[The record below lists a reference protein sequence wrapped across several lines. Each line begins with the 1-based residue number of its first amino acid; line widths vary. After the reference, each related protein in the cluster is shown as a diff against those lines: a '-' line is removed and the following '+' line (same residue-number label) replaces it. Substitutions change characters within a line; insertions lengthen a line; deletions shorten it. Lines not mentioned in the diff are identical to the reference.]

1 MLKLKEFKDYLDFQ
15 EQVRENLKNLKELT
29 DYFPDLLKENLN
41 LLKEKGYLGVPYPKE
56 YGGLGLDYLH
66 YAIVIEEISKIC
78 PSTGL
83 TVAAHTSLCS
93 FPIFKY
99 GNEEQKRKYLI
110 PLAKGE
116 KIGAMG
122 LTEPNAGSD
131 ASAIELRAKKESN
144 FYILNGTKRYI
155 TNSQE
160 AEIFVIIGTLDRNL
174 GKKGITA
181 FIIEKNFKGFS
192 IGKEE
197 DKLGVRGSSTCELI
211 FEDCQ
216 VPQENL
222 LGKEGE
228 GYKYI
233 METLDGGRISIAAFS
248 LGIAKRAYEAILFWE
263 KKRETKSEIVYRI
276 IAEADNLI
284 ESASLLTY
292 YAALLKNQGERA
304 DKESA
309 NAKLYASETAV
320 KICDYALSLYGYY
333 GISKE
338 LNLERFFRDAKICE
352 IGEGTSEI
360 MKLIIAR
367 EALKIFKF

>member
-1 MLKLKEFKDYLDFQ
+1 MIKLN
-15 EQVRENLKNLKELT
+15 NLKNYLEFQEKVREDLRNIKELD

-66 YAIVIEEISKIC
+66 YAIFIEELSKIC

-83 TVAAHTSLCS
+83 AVAAHTSLCS

-110 PLAKGE
+110 PLARGE

-122 LTEPNAGSD
+122 LSEPNAGSD
-131 ASAIELRAKKESN
+131 AAAIELTAKKRN
-144 FYILNGTKRYI
+144 GFYILNGTKRWI
-155 TNSQE
+155 TNSAQ
-160 AEIFVIIGTLDRNL
+160 AEIFVIVATLDRSL
-174 GKKGITA
+174 GRKGITT
-181 FIIEKNFKGFS
+181 FIIERDFEGFS
-192 IGKEE
+192 VGREE

-216 VPQENL
+216 VPKENL
-222 LGKEGE
+222 LGREGE

-248 LGIAKRAYEAILFWE
+248 LGIARKAYEMILLWE
-263 KKRETKSEIVYRI
+263 KKRETKSETVYKI
-276 IAEADNLI
+276 IAECDTLI
-284 ESASLLTY
+284 ESAALLTY
-292 YAALLKNQGERA
+292 YSALLKNQGERA

-320 KICDYALSLYGYY
+320 KICDYAISLYGYY

-338 LNLERFFRDAKICE
+338 LKLEKFFRDAKICE

-367 EALKIFKF
+367 EALKNF

>member
-1 MLKLKEFKDYLDFQ
+1 MLKLNNLKKYLEFQ
-15 EQVRENLKNLKELT
+15 EKVKENLKNIKELD

-41 LLKEKGYLGVPYPKE
+41 LLKDKGYLGVPYPKE

-66 YAIVIEEISKIC
+66 YAIIIEEISKIC

-83 TVAAHTSLCS
+83 AVAAHTSLCS

-131 ASAIELRAKKESN
+131 ASTIELQAKKDNN
-144 FYILNGTKRYI
+144 FYILNGTKRFI

-160 AEIFVIIGTLDRNL
+160 AEIFVVLGTLDRNL

-181 FIIEKNFKGFS
+181 FIIEKNFKGFTV
-192 IGKEE
+192 GKEE

-211 FEDCQ
+211 FEDCLC
-216 VPQENL
+216 PKENL

-233 METLDGGRISIAAFS
+233 METLDGGRVSIAAFS
-248 LGIAKRAYEAILFWE
+248 LGIAKKAYEMILEWE
-263 KKRETKSEIVYRI
+263 AKRETKSEIVYKI
-276 IAEADNLI
+276 IAEADTLI

-292 YAALLKNQGERA
+292 YSALLKNQGERA

-309 NAKLYASETAV
+309 NAKLYASEAAV
-320 KICDYALSLYGYY
+320 KICDYAISLYGYY
-333 GISKE
+333 GINKE
-338 LNLERFFRDAKICE
+338 VKLERFFRDAKICE

-360 MKLIIAR
+360 MKLIIAK
-367 EALKIFKF
+367 EALKNFK

>member
-1 MLKLKEFKDYLDFQ
+1 MLKLNNLKKYLKFQ
-15 EQVRENLKNLKELT
+15 EEVKENLKDLKEL
-29 DYFPDLLKENLN
+29 DDHSSLLKDNLN

-83 TVAAHTSLCS
+83 VVAAHTSLCS

-131 ASAIELRAKKESN
+131 ASAIELQAKKNNN
-144 FYILNGTKRYI
+144 FYILNGTKRFI
-155 TNSQE
+155 TNSAE
-160 AEIFVIIGTLDRNL
+160 AEIFVIIGTLDKTL
-174 GKKGITA
+174 GKGGITA
-181 FIIEKNFKGFS
+181 FIVEKNFKGFN

-211 FEDCQ
+211 FEDCLC
-216 VPQENL
+216 PRENL

-233 METLDGGRISIAAFS
+233 METLDGGRISIAALS
-248 LGIAKRAYEAILFWE
+248 LGIAKKAYQRILEWE
-263 KKRETKSEIVYRI
+263 KKNETKSEIVYKI
-276 IAEADNLI
+276 IAECDNLI
-284 ESASLLTY
+284 ESATLLTY
-292 YAALLKNQGERA
+292 YSALLKNQGERA

-338 LNLERFFRDAKICE
+338 LKLEKFFRDAKICE

-360 MKLIIAR
+360 MKLIIAK
-367 EALKIFKF
+367 ETLKNFK

>member
-1 MLKLKEFKDYLDFQ
+1 MIKLDNYKKYLEFQ
-15 EQVRENLKNLKELT
+15 EDVRENLKGLKELD
-29 DYFPDLLKENLN
+29 DYSPSLLKENLN

-83 TVAAHTSLCS
+83 TVAAHTSLCCY
-93 FPIFKY
+93 PIFKY
-99 GNEEQKRKYLI
+99 GNEEQKRKYLAF
-110 PLAKGE
+110 LTRGE

-122 LTEPNAGSD
+122 LSEPNAGSD
-131 ASAIELRAKKESN
+131 AAAIELRAQKNEK
-144 FYILNGTKRYI
+144 FYILNGTKRWI
-155 TNSQE
+155 TNSDL
-160 AEIFVIIGTLDRNL
+160 AEFFVIIATLDKNL
-174 GKKGITA
+174 GKRGITA
-181 FIIEKNFKGFS
+181 FIVERGFPGFS
-192 IGKEE
+192 VGKEE

-211 FEDCQ
+211 FEDCE
-216 VPQENL
+216 VPKENL

-248 LGIAKRAYEAILFWE
+248 LGIAKRAYQAILEWE
-263 KKRETKSEIVYRI
+263 KRRETKSQIVYKI
-276 IAEADNLI
+276 IAECDTLI
-284 ESASLLTY
+284 ESATLLTY
-292 YAALLKNQGERA
+292 YSALLKNQGERA

-309 NAKLYASETAV
+309 NAKLSASEVAI
-320 KICDYALSLYGYY
+320 KICDYALSLYSYY
-333 GISKE
+333 GISRE
-338 LNLERFFRDAKICE
+338 LNLEKFFRDAKICE

-367 EALKIFKF
+367 EALKNFK

>member
-1 MLKLKEFKDYLDFQ
+1 MLKINDYKKYLEFQ
-15 EQVRENLKNLKELT
+15 EEVKENLKNLKEL
-29 DYFPDLLKENLN
+29 DEYSPSLLKENLN

-66 YAIVIEEISKIC
+66 YAIVICEISKIC

-83 TVAAHTSLCS
+83 AVAAHTSLCA

-99 GNEEQKRKYLI
+99 GDEEQKKRYLI
-110 PLAKGE
+110 PLARGE

-122 LTEPNAGSD
+122 LTEPNAGSE
-131 ASAIELRAKKESN
+131 ASAIELQAKKNGN
-144 FYILNGTKRYI
+144 FYILNGTKRFI
-155 TNSQE
+155 TNSKE
-160 AEIFVIIGTLDRNL
+160 AEIFVILSTLDKSL

-181 FIIEKNFKGFS
+181 FIIERNFKGFT
-192 IGKEE
+192 IGREE

-211 FEDCQ
+211 FEDCE
-216 VPQENL
+216 VPKENL

-248 LGIAKRAYEAILFWE
+248 LGIAKRAYEMILKWE
-263 KKRETKSEIVYRI
+263 KERETKSEIVYKI
-276 IAEADNLI
+276 IAECDTLI
-284 ESASLLTY
+284 ESATLLTY
-292 YAALLKNQGERA
+292 YSALLKNQGERG

-309 NAKLYASETAV
+309 NAKLYTSEVAIKV
-320 KICDYALSLYGYY
+320 CDYALSLYSYY

-338 LNLERFFRDAKICE
+338 YNLEKFFRDAKICE

-360 MKLIIAR
+360 MKLIIAK
-367 EALKIFKF
+367 EALKNFK